1 MIAAMNRQQRRML
14 EKQQARVR
22 ATRRPD
28 RPARLPM
35 LIKAQQTLAPLEA
48 IIDQIERDGTITT
61 DARGTPIF
69 HCVADGEWYASA
81 PAISGMADFFDMWAT
96 RHGSPFKAAALRQLA
111 NRLDVGM
118 PIDGPLMA
126 AAVAYVKK
134 HLPPKLTENQRKVLT
149 NLAAGQ
155 RADAHCYGQSAFGG
169 LTGTMASLHRAGLL
183 DRNGITD
190 AGRAAIAAQQGE
202 GGAA

>member
-1 MIAAMNRQQRRML
+1 MIPAMNRQQRRML

-126 AAVAYVKK
+126 ALQAEIPA
-134 HLPPKLTENQRKVLT
+134 LRRIGAGLTQ
-149 NLAAGQ
+149 
-155 RADAHCYGQSAFGG
+155 ADASDLLRQTQILAE
-169 LTGTMASLHRAGLL
+169 LDAARATGA
-183 DRNGITD
+183 
-190 AGRAAIAAQQGE
+190 
-202 GGAA
+202 